1 MEKDINVIIQ
11 LVENSC
17 LDQTV
22 KEILIRDLKK
32 EGLTDFLKEQIQA
45 YCMDGIEKIDKQVV
59 EIDQLLNKNPS
70 V

>member
-1 MEKDINVIIQ
+1 
-11 LVENSC
+11 
-17 LDQTV
+17 
-22 KEILIRDLKK
+22 LIRDLKK

-45 YCMDGIEKIDKQVV
+45 YCMDGIEKIDKQVS